1 MAWSRTDTP
10 TVMIVDDIDAVR
22 IVLRMQLTILGYRV
36 LEARDMPEAV
46 ELCVR
51 ERPNLILMDVGQP
64 EVEGLGAS
72 SLLQVASESGAI
84 PVVALSA
91 FSDYEFRAR
100 ALEAGCRDVAA
111 KPLGIRNLGE
121 LIARNL

>member
-1 MAWSRTDTP
+1 MAWRRPDTP

-36 LEARDMPEAV
+36 LEASDVPEAV
-46 ELCVR
+46 EMCAR
-51 ERPNLILMDVGQP
+51 ERPNLILMDVGLP
-64 EVEGLGAS
+64 EAVEDEAS
-72 SLLQVASESGAI
+72 RLLRAAAESGDI

-91 FSDYEFRAR
+91 FSDYEFRER

-111 KPLGIRNLGE
+111 KPLGIKNLGE
-121 LIARNL
+121 LIARNI